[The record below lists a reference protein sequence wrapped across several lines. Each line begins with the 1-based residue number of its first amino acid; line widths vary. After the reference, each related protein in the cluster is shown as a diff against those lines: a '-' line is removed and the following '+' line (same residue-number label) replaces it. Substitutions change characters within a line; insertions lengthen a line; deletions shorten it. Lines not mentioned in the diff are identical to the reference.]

1 MGVGYFILKRY
12 LDHKM
17 VVSHI
22 LGGIGNQ
29 MFQYA
34 AGRSLAT
41 TLHNQFL
48 LDLESFNEYSLH
60 NGYELKRVFDV
71 SAEAASSRELYAL
84 LGLKGLPL
92 IKKILRRK
100 QFELFRGEHF
110 VVEPHF
116 NFWPDFFSLKPNSYL
131 HGYWQSEKY
140 FKSIES
146 EIRKEF
152 SFKKPLFGENELV
165 ANQIARDHAVSLH
178 VRRGDYLTD
187 AKTSSIM
194 NVCDIS
200 YYERAVSYITNKISN
215 PVFYIF
221 SDDIDWVK
229 QHISLD
235 YPCVYIN
242 HNRGEDSYIDMQL
255 MSICKHHIIANSSFS
270 WWGAWL
276 NPNLEKIVVAPKN
289 WFANNT
295 NANDILPESWIKL

>member
-1 MGVGYFILKRY
+1 
-12 LDHKM
+12 M

-41 TLHNQFL
+41 ALHDEFL
-48 LDLESFNEYSLH
+48 LDLESFNGYSLH

-71 SAEAASSRELYAL
+71 STEAASSKKLLSL
-84 LGLKGLPL
+84 LGLRGLPL
-92 IKKILRRK
+92 SKKILRRK
-100 QFELFRGEHF
+100 QFELFRGKNF
-110 VVEPHF
+110 AVEPYF
-116 NFWPDFFSLKPNSYL
+116 NFWPNFFSLKSNCYL

-146 EIRKEF
+146 EIRNEF
-152 SFKKPLFGENELV
+152 SFKKPLLDASELI
-165 ANQIARDHAVSLH
+165 ANQIARSNAVSLH
-178 VRRGDYLTD
+178 IRRGDYISD

-194 NVCDIS
+194 NVCDVS
-200 YYERAVSYITNKISN
+200 YYERAVSYVANKVAS
-215 PVFYIF
+215 PVFYVF

-242 HNRGEDSYIDMQL
+242 HNRGEYSYIDMQL
-255 MSICKHHIIANSSFS
+255 MSLCKHHIIANSSFS

-276 NPNLEKIVVAPKN
+276 NASQKKIVVAPKL
-289 WFANNT
+289 WFK
-295 NANDILPESWIKL
+295 NDIDDSDLIPTEWIRM